1 MKMLVLIAALA
12 AAVPGLSCS
21 RPSEEATPPAAAP
34 PETTPPAPSTTKSDP
49 GTKQAWIYF
58 TKNHNKGMGS
68 PYNTDCV
75 GIVSTERIGAR
86 AGKKATTS
94 PPAPAVPDTKIIW
107 HIKVDNGGNDDDK
120 CEMASMA
127 DVNLRFNTDVMGAAA
142 MKKLTAT
149 GMTIQGQVSDEPTD
163 IGSIVDHKYR
173 VYIGNDVAGPDPIVV
188 VGCGGCGL

>member
-12 AAVPGLSCS
+12 AAVPGLSC
-21 RPSEEATPPAAAP
+21 RPSEEATPPAA
-34 PETTPPAPSTTKSDP
+34 TTPPPAPAPASTKSDP

-58 TKNHNKGMGS
+58 TKNHNKGTGS

-86 AGKKATTS
+86 MGKPATTS
-94 PPAPAVPDTKIIW
+94 PPAPAEPGTKIIW
-107 HIKVDNGGNDDDK
+107 HIKIDNGGNDDDK
-120 CEMASMA
+120 CEMLNVA
-127 DVNLRFNTDVMGAAA
+127 DVNLRFNTDVMGAAV
-142 MKKLTAT
+142 MKKLTPT
-149 GMTIQGQVSDEPTD
+149 GMTIQGQVSDQAGD

-173 VYIGNDVAGPDPIVV
+173 VYIGDDIAGPDPIVV

>member
-12 AAVPGLSCS
+12 AAVPGLSCN
-21 RPSEEATPPAAAP
+21 RPSEEPAPPAAAP
-34 PETTPPAPSTTKSDP
+34 PETPAPSTSTKSDP

-86 AGKKATTS
+86 MGDATKT
-94 PPAPAVPDTKIIW
+94 PPEEGTKIIW
-107 HIKVDNGGNDDDK
+107 HIKVDNGGNEDGK
-120 CEMASMA
+120 CEMSSMA
-127 DVNLRFNTDVMGAAA
+127 NVNLRFNTDVMGAAA

-149 GMTIQGQVSDEPTD
+149 GMTIQGQVSDQASD
-163 IGSIVDHKYR
+163 IGSVVDHKYR
-173 VYIGNDVAGPDPIVV
+173 VYIGNDIAGPDPVIVM
-188 VGCGGCGL
+188 GCGGCGL

>member
-12 AAVPGLSCS
+12 AAVPGLSC
-21 RPSEEATPPAAAP
+21 RPSEEATPPAA
-34 PETTPPAPSTTKSDP
+34 TTPPPAPAPASTKSDP

-86 AGKKATTS
+86 MGKPATTS
-94 PPAPAVPDTKIIW
+94 PPMPAEPGTKIIW

-120 CEMASMA
+120 CEMSSIA
-127 DVNLRFNTDVMGAAA
+127 DVNLRFNTDVM
-142 MKKLTAT
+142 
-149 GMTIQGQVSDEPTD
+149 
-163 IGSIVDHKYR
+163 
-173 VYIGNDVAGPDPIVV
+173 
-188 VGCGGCGL
+188 

>member
-12 AAVPGLSCS
+12 DAVPGLSCS

-94 PPAPAVPDTKIIW
+94 PPAPAVPGTKIIW
-107 HIKVDNGGNDDDK
+107 HIKVDDGSV
-120 CEMASMA
+120 ASRR
-127 DVNLRFNTDVMGAAA
+127 VLREDRLANA
-142 MKKLTAT
+142 
-149 GMTIQGQVSDEPTD
+149 SDTVREP
-163 IGSIVDHKYR
+163 R
-173 VYIGNDVAGPDPIVV
+173 RANEPQRR
-188 VGCGGCGL
+188 